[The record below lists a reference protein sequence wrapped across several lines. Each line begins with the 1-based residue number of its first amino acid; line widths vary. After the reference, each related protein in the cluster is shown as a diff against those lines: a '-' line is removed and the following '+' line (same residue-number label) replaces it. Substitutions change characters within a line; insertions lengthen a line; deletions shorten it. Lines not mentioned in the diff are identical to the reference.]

1 VVNPQTNLTLK
12 NADFWMK
19 FSIKKELLRFLAE
32 DLGKGDITSALL
44 PRNKIRAKIISR
56 QNAVVAGAKYAKE
69 IFVLK
74 GCNVKILKK
83 DLKKDASKVKRNQ
96 TILEIFGTPQAIL
109 SCERTALNLL
119 SRMSGI
125 ATQTNN
131 LVKKIPRKTKLY
143 ATRKTAPGLRFF
155 DKEAVKIGGGEKHR
169 MSLDQMIML
178 KDNHLLIGGSIEKLV
193 KKAKSKY
200 SQVEI
205 EVENQKDAILAA
217 KAGATIVMLDNFS
230 PSKVSRTIAA
240 LKKLGLRKKVKSEAS
255 GGINA
260 SNIHLFAKT
269 GIDMISM
276 GEITDSVIGID
287 LSLEVST

>member
-1 VVNPQTNLTLK
+1 MVNPQTNLTLK

-19 FSIKKELLRFLAE
+19 FSLKKELLRFLAE
-32 DLGKGDITSALL
+32 DLGKGDITSTLL

-56 QNAVVAGAKYAKE
+56 QNAVVAGARYAKE

-83 DLKKDASKVKRNQ
+83 DSSKVKRNQ

-169 MSLDQMIML
+169 IALDQMIML

-200 SQVEI
+200 RQVEI
-205 EVENQKDAILAA
+205 EVESQKDAILAA

-240 LKKLGLRKKVKSEAS
+240 LKKLGLRKKVKIEAS

-276 GEITDSVIGID
+276 GEITDSVSGID